1 MTDRIWKTDCARCRH
16 ACSQTVHIGDCAYG
30 NDVEEYGC
38 DVEDRLRDEDN
49 ELIDE
54 GRCPLW
60 CPNLERLK
68 DLMVCGIYS
77 DDDDEDLLESVCS
90 YLDINMAEVRK
101 EAARKRRIKKVGD
114 MYRDP
119 DYHDIMV
126 EMVQSEG
133 EEW

>member
-1 MTDRIWKTDCARCRH
+1 MTDRIWKTDCARCIH
-16 ACSQTVHIGDCAYG
+16 ACSQTVHIGDCDYG
-30 NDVEEYGC
+30 NDVEECGC

-49 ELIDE
+49 ELIDD

-60 CPNLERLK
+60 CPNIDDAIDRILLTDYNVK
-68 DLMVCGIYS
+68 DSLDILF
-77 DDDDEDLLESVCS
+77 DLLR
-90 YLDINMAEVRK
+90 LDLDALNEEYRRR
-101 EAARKRRIKKVGD
+101 ERIKKVGD

>member
-1 MTDRIWKTDCARCRH
+1 MTDRMWKTDCARCIH
-16 ACSQTVHIGDCAYG
+16 KCSQTVRIGDTAYG
-30 NDVEEYGC
+30 NSVTEEGC

-49 ELIDE
+49 ELIDK

-60 CPNLERLK
+60 CPDLERLK
-68 DLMVCGIYS
+68 DLMVCGTYS

-90 YLDINMAEVRK
+90 YLGINMAEVRK
-101 EAARKRRIKKVGD
+101 EAARRRRIKKVGD

-133 EEW
+133 EE